1 MFDFVFQLVQ
11 VTFLTTSEMVI
22 VRMRTIMMA
31 VALMV
36 VTVVDLMSLL
46 LTALNVNAWEKI
58 SQAQLYRDLFVPAQ
72 WKIP

>member
-11 VTFLTTSEMVI
+11 VTILTTLEMVI
-22 VRMRTIMMA
+22 VTMRTIMMA

-46 LTALNVNAWEKI
+46 LTAPNVNAWEKI

>member
-11 VTFLTTSEMVI
+11 VTFLTTLEMVI
-22 VRMRTIMMA
+22 VTMRTIMMA

-46 LTALNVNAWEKI
+46 LTAPNVNAWEKI